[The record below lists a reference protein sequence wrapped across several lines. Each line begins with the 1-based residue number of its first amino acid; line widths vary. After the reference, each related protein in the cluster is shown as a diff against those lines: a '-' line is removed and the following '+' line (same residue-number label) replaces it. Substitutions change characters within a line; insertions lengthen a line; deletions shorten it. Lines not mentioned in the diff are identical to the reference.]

1 MGAFIKNF
9 LLNLLNTRLYW
20 LCVIMISVAFEYC
33 GYYFQYVAELKPCE
47 LCVYE
52 RAAFA
57 AIGLIG
63 ILVIF
68 WPKGLKY
75 IGIPLWIYASCMG
88 LSIAIEHVD
97 AESNIFATCN
107 SVIAAGR
114 FWFPLDQWIPS
125 FFNPTGSCGD
135 IPWQLAGFSMPW
147 WVRAI
152 FIGYITAIILSLIIH
167 FTGYLIRRKS
177 K

>member
-33 GYYFQYVAELKPCE
+33 GYYFQYVEELKPCE

-88 LSIAIEHVD
+88 LSIAIEHVGSLWISGSRLSSILPVH
-97 AESNIFATCN
+97 AVIF
-107 SVIAAGR
+107 R
-114 FWFPLDQWIPS
+114 
-125 FFNPTGSCGD
+125 GSLPDSPCRG
-135 IPWQLAGFSMPW
+135 G
-147 WVRAI
+147 
-152 FIGYITAIILSLIIH
+152 
-167 FTGYLIRRKS
+167 
-177 K
+177 

>member
-33 GYYFQYVAELKPCE
+33 GYYFQYVEELKPCE

-63 ILVIF
+63 FLVIF

-107 SVIAAGR
+107 FIYSVVIIQR
-114 FWFPLDQWIPS
+114 FRFYRRCYNTILLNRKLPKIHTGV
-125 FFNPTGSCGD
+125 FFSVC
-135 IPWQLAGFSMPW
+135 
-147 WVRAI
+147 
-152 FIGYITAIILSLIIH
+152 
-167 FTGYLIRRKS
+167 
-177 K
+177 

>member
-1 MGAFIKNF
+1 M
-9 LLNLLNTRLYW
+9 
-20 LCVIMISVAFEYC
+20 
-33 GYYFQYVAELKPCE
+33 
-47 LCVYE
+47 
-52 RAAFA
+52 
-57 AIGLIG
+57 

-167 FTGYLIRRKS
+167 FAGYLIRRKS